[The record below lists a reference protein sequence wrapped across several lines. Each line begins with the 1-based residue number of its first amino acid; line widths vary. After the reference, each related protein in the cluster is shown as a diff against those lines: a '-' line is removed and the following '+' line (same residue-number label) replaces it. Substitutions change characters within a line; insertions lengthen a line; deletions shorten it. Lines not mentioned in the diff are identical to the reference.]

1 MINVTKIKNDK
12 NVRKSYLQFNKTE
25 QILTVH
31 TLIKTIRSKT
41 FHHIK
46 FIKTIDTK
54 DILGNMNNLPCNC
67 RTSPFTDP
75 NHGHIVTI
83 DIRIVESNKLRKL
96 LYKGLH

>member
-1 MINVTKIKNDK
+1 MINVTKIINDK
-12 NVRKSYLQFNKTE
+12 DVRKSYLQLNKTQ

-31 TLIKTIRSKT
+31 ILIKAIRSKI

-83 DIRIVESNKLRKL
+83 DIRIVQNNKFRKL
-96 LYKGLH
+96 LCKGLH

>member
-1 MINVTKIKNDK
+1 MINVTEIINDE
-12 NVRKSYLQFNKTE
+12 NVRKTYLQFNKTE

-31 TLIKTIRSKT
+31 TLIKTIRSKI

-54 DILGNMNNLPCNC
+54 DILDNMNNLACNC
-67 RTSPFTDP
+67 RKSPFTDP

-83 DIRIVESNKLRKL
+83 DIRIVQNNKLRKL
-96 LYKGLH
+96 LYQGLH